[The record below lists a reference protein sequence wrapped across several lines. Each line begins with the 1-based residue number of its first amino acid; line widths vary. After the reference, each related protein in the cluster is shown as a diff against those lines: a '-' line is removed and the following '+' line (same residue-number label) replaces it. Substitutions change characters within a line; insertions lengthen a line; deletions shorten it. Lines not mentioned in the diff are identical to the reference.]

1 MATYHPGAL
10 ETQAGGYLQGAN
22 AAGFFNPQG
31 SSQINS
37 AVRANALR
45 NADNARR
52 RSALLSRLMGLDP
65 NQAAVAAVNQDA
77 QNTGA
82 TQSALNQSS
91 LQQQLGNQNYFRGL
105 FGQQLGNEQQRQ
117 NMLYQHQLNQPGFGQ
132 IAGGI
137 LGQGIGAFT
146 GGLGSRLGAGRP
158 GGGGGGGLPS
168 MNYLTDAAGINSQP
182 DYSYLLPQVQQQQY
196 YQPQQY
202 ATR

>member
-77 QNTGA
+77 QGTAA
-82 TQSALNQSS
+82 TQGALNQSS

-105 FGQQLGNEQQRQ
+105 FGQQLGNEQALGR
-117 NMLYQHQLNQPGFGQ
+117 LRYQHQLNAPTLGGVLGG
-132 IAGGI
+132 IAGQAG
-137 LGQGIGAFT
+137 GALAGGYF
-146 GGLGSRLGAGRP
+146 GGLGQKWSGYNP
-158 GGGGGGGLPS
+158 YQQN
-168 MNYLTDAAGINSQP
+168 NYSNQG
-182 DYSYLLPQVQQQQY
+182 
-196 YQPQQY
+196 QPQNDPNY
-202 ATR
+202 G